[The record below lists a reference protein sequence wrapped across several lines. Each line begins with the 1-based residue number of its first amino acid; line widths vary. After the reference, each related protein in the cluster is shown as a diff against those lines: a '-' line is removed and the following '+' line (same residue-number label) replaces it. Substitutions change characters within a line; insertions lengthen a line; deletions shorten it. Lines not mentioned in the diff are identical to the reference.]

1 MLERERIT
9 RPCSAH
15 RTVPPPTPYSELDH
29 GASELRRQSRTKACR
44 HVSMHVCHDPHKSLL
59 KPSTISCEAASE
71 TELLTNPRLRSSCG
85 SHTRHAQDIPDPA
98 MMLFSG
104 LIRVGRKCGTCKPG
118 IDRPRV
124 RIDRDVSGSAII
136 STQDRDTDANR
147 SPSPQGVP
155 LRTSRFGR
163 AREAIQSTDPR
174 VSRA

>member
-15 RTVPPPTPYSELDH
+15 RTVPPPTPYSELDR
-29 GASELRRQSRTKACR
+29 GASKLRRQSRTKACR
-44 HVSMHVCHDPHKSLL
+44 HISMHVCHNPHKKP
-59 KPSTISCEAASE
+59 KPSTTRCEAE
-71 TELLTNPRLRSSCG
+71 TETLTHTRLRSSCG

-98 MMLFSG
+98 VMLFSG

-118 IDRPRV
+118 IDWPRV
-124 RIDRDVSGSAII
+124 RIDRDASGSAII
-136 STQDRDTDANR
+136 STRDRETDANR

-163 AREAIQSTDPR
+163 A
-174 VSRA
+174 